1 MNWRIGKRS
10 ERMQHKFKTNLN
22 CGNCVAAVT
31 QLLNSETS
39 ITHWSV
45 DTADPQKV
53 LTVEGEA
60 VAPARVEQLV
70 AEAGF
75 KVLGQIEGSPPP
87 AQPPAQTAS
96 FVTTYRPL
104 LLILTYL
111 IGLVALVEFNV
122 GDFQPARAMR
132 HFMGGF
138 FIAFSF
144 FKLLDLRG
152 FADAFQSYD
161 VLARQ
166 FPVFGRVYPFI
177 ELTLGIAYLAGFS
190 PTLTNAVTLVVM
202 LIGLVG
208 VSQALLAKRQIQ
220 CACLGTVFNLPMSK
234 VTFIEDGLMALMA
247 GASFLLGH

>member
-1 MNWRIGKRS
+1 
-10 ERMQHKFKTNLN
+10 MQQKFKTNLN
-22 CGNCVAAVT
+22 CGSCVAAVT
-31 QLLNSETS
+31 PLLNSEKS

-45 DTADPQKV
+45 DTADSQKV
-53 LTVEGEA
+53 LTVEGET
-60 VAPARVEQLV
+60 VAPATVEQLV
-70 AEAGF
+70 AQAGF
-75 KVLGQIEGSPPP
+75 KVLGRIDDRPSPATSPPVQ
-87 AQPPAQTAS
+87 AAS

-104 LLILTYL
+104 LLILAYL
-111 IGLVALVEFNV
+111 IGLVALVEFNA

-138 FIAFSF
+138 FVAFSF

-161 VLARQ
+161 VLARR
-166 FPVFGRVYPFI
+166 FPLFGRIYPFV
-177 ELTLGIAYLAGFS
+177 ELTLGIAFLAGFF

-208 VSQALLAKRQIQ
+208 VAQALLAKRQIQ

-247 GASFLLGH
+247 GASLVGL